1 MYLAFFKMKFLT
13 GLQYRAAAAAG
24 MATQFVWGI
33 FEILLYKAFYETN
46 ASAFPMDFQAL
57 ASYIWLQQAF
67 LSLYF
72 VWVFEGDIFQ
82 TITSGSVVYEL
93 CRPMDLY
100 TMWFSRSIANRISK
114 AVLRCLPVLLF
125 ASILK
130 RPYGISLP
138 ASIHAAFWF
147 FVSFFL
153 ALFTVVAFTM
163 LIYISAF
170 YTIQTDGIKTLAAGL
185 VEFLSGATIPLPFLP
200 DSVRTVV
207 EMLPFASM
215 QNVPFRIY
223 GGDLSGNEMYEKI
236 ALQLFWILVMVAVG
250 KWLTSHALRRIV
262 VQGG

>member
-33 FEILLYKAFYETN
+33 FGILLYKAFYETN

-72 VWVFEGDIFQ
+72 VWIFEEEIFQ
-82 TITSGSVVYEL
+82 TITSGGVVYEL

-100 TMWFSRSIANRISK
+100 TMWFSRSVANRVSQ

-130 RPYGISLP
+130 RPYGIGLP
-138 ASIHAAFWF
+138 VSIHAAFWF
-147 FVSFFL
+147 FISFFL

-170 YTIQTDGIKTLAAGL
+170 YTIQTNGIRTLAGGL

-200 DSVRTVV
+200 DGVRTVV
-207 EMLPFASM
+207 ELLPLASM
-215 QNVPFRIY
+215 QNVPFRVY
-223 GGDLSGNEMYEKI
+223 GGDLSGNEMYAKI
-236 ALQLFWILVMVAVG
+236 ALQLFWIIVMVMLG
-250 KWLTSHALRRIV
+250 KWLTSRALRRVV